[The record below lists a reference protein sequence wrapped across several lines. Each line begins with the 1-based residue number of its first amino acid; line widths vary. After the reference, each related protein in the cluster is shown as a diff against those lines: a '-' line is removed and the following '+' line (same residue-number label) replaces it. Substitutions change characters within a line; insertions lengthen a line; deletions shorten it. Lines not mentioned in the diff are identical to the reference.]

1 MFNRWKEE
9 LYLGQQQLA
18 RAISAASHGFVG
30 AIRAA
35 VNPPAEKVKPDLEEP
50 FVPDGVFGGI
60 PYRVLPSG
68 SIDAMMPGGMVR
80 FRNMDQLLAAA
91 DRNQTLSS
99 VPRTEPKK
107 PLNQIDPARGSNWL
121 RTSRR
126 LGIAIS
132 VLAMLFLAAV
142 FTAPNRPDT
151 AVSPLTSST
160 QYTIVLPEAASS
172 TPALA
177 PKPTTRGPCQ
187 HPDDLAADGSRCGER
202 ASSARQSLQA
212 DSQWTRLWAIL
223 KEWMQDSSADP
234 ATPVPTPE
242 VTPTPV
248 ATAPPPVPVPAPTST
263 WAPAPTAPT
272 SSGQMATG
280 RCQNPDDRA
289 ADGSRCGRR
298 ASSERKGGR

>member
-107 PLNQIDPARGSNWL
+107 PSTKSTLLAVQIGSE
-121 RTSRR
+121 R
-126 LGIAIS
+126 LGGWES
-132 VLAMLFLAAV
+132 LFP
-142 FTAPNRPDT
+142 FW
-151 AVSPLTSST
+151 
-160 QYTIVLPEAASS
+160 
-172 TPALA
+172 
-177 PKPTTRGPCQ
+177 
-187 HPDDLAADGSRCGER
+187 RC
-202 ASSARQSLQA
+202 
-212 DSQWTRLWAIL
+212 
-223 KEWMQDSSADP
+223 
-234 ATPVPTPE
+234 
-242 VTPTPV
+242 
-248 ATAPPPVPVPAPTST
+248 
-263 WAPAPTAPT
+263 
-272 SSGQMATG
+272 
-280 RCQNPDDRA
+280 CF
-289 ADGSRCGRR
+289 
-298 ASSERKGGR
+298 